1 MGILS
6 LFFWE
11 VNIWDGM
18 NNKYNRLT
26 FSFPERAHY
35 FQDKN
40 IFILTNQ
47 NQGYKSRD
55 KM

>member
-1 MGILS
+1 MGILY

-18 NNKYNRLT
+18 NNKYNMLTRL
-26 FSFPERAHY
+26 FPEGTHY
-35 FQDKN
+35 FQYKN